1 MILKYHVPKEYLKRF
16 NNKKTIYCLIT
27 EQISLGLSNKK
38 IYKAVMINYKNIS
51 NMFHS
56 DELEEINL
64 WDKIKIKLGGYENEY
79 NRKNKGN

>member
-1 MILKYHVPKEYLKRF
+1 
-16 NNKKTIYCLIT
+16 
-27 EQISLGLSNKK
+27 
-38 IYKAVMINYKNIS
+38 MINYKNIS

-79 NRKNKGN
+79 NRKNNGN